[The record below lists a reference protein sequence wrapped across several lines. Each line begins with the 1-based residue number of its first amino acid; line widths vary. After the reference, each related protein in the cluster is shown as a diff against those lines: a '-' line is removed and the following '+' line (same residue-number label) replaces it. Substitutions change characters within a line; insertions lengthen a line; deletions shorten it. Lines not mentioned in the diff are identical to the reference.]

1 MFQQI
6 AKTDEQFRLF
16 LKRHAFSAGAER
28 LLRVYTR
35 LGDGYVWG
43 LVVIYIFLVLPRAYA
58 LDILL
63 RSLLAGAVSLVL
75 YWAIKLSV
83 KRRRPCNAIP
93 GVHAEVPPLDKYSFP
108 SGHTMNNLAAGF
120 MVFAL
125 APQIGWLV
133 IFMPITWGFLRIYF
147 GVHWLSDILAGIV
160 LGYVS
165 YWIGNHIWALT

>member
-1 MFQQI
+1 
-6 AKTDEQFRLF
+6 
-16 LKRHAFSAGAER
+16 
-28 LLRVYTR
+28 
-35 LGDGYVWG
+35 
-43 LVVIYIFLVLPRAYA
+43 
-58 LDILL
+58 
-63 RSLLAGAVSLVL
+63 
-75 YWAIKLSV
+75 
-83 KRRRPCNAIP
+83 
-93 GVHAEVPPLDKYSFP
+93 
-108 SGHTMNNLAAGF
+108 MNNLAAGF